1 MASTHESMSKTGTDI
16 VLVGLW
22 IQIVVF
28 GFFVAVALIF
38 DRRLRAI
45 PTRQSND
52 DSLPWKKFMYILYI
66 TCAFI
71 LIRNIIRVAE
81 FIEGFR
87 GYIILHE
94 AFLYIFDAVPMVS
107 VVVIFSIWYPSS
119 FFKRTEKTKLD
130 ERSKNSFN

>member
-1 MASTHESMSKTGTDI
+1 MSKTGADI
-16 VLVGLW
+16 VLAGLW

-28 GFFVAVALIF
+28 GFFVVVALIF

-52 DSLPWKKFMYILYI
+52 DLLPWRKFMCILYI

-71 LIRNIIRVAE
+71 LIRNILRVVE

-94 AFLYIFDAVPMVS
+94 AFLYVVDAVPMVS
-107 VVVIFSIWYPSS
+107 VVVIFSIWYPSA
-119 FFKRTEKTKLD
+119 FFKQRERAQLD
-130 ERSKNSFN
+130 EQNGNSKL

>member
-1 MASTHESMSKTGTDI
+1 MSKTGADI
-16 VLVGLW
+16 VLAGLW

-28 GFFVAVALIF
+28 GFFVVVALIF

-45 PTRQSND
+45 PTRQSKD
-52 DSLPWKKFMYILYI
+52 DLLPWRKFMCILYI

-71 LIRNIIRVAE
+71 LIRNILRVVE

-94 AFLYIFDAVPMVS
+94 AFLYVVDAVPMVS
-107 VVVIFSIWYPSS
+107 VVVIFSIWYPSA
-119 FFKRTEKTKLD
+119 FFKQRERAQLD
-130 ERSKNSFN
+130 EQNGNSKL